1 MYNKDNFTINL
12 PSVEYLKNSKLINEI
27 GIKCTDLSGDLT
39 NYWTSDIFNENGREA
54 LSACATIYGQIVYRS
69 VDSQNG
75 VRPIITYND
84 LPNLVKNSKLKLVKN
99 NIKVIEFGN
108 WYSSKTVQIINPTDL
123 EYTSK
128 CYPIG
133 EKRMGLEFEK
143 SNQKYVLF
151 NDKFHPIIP
160 IEWYYDEENNQL
172 LSVNS
177 LFYSLRRSKKSNKEN
192 ISYDLCEV
200 LKAQIL
206 PIIIDSENNQQEESL
221 EKQIEMILKQQR
233 NLEKRIE
240 KVKTKIK
247 TL

>member
-1 MYNKDNFTINL
+1 
-12 PSVEYLKNSKLINEI
+12 
-27 GIKCTDLSGDLT
+27 
-39 NYWTSDIFNENGREA
+39 
-54 LSACATIYGQIVYRS
+54 
-69 VDSQNG
+69 
-75 VRPIITYND
+75 
-84 LPNLVKNSKLKLVKN
+84 
-99 NIKVIEFGN
+99 
-108 WYSSKTVQIINPTDL
+108 
-123 EYTSK
+123 
-128 CYPIG
+128 
-133 EKRMGLEFEK
+133 MGLEFEK